1 MSAMSANHDDA
12 AFEDSKSVADDAN
25 GADWP
30 KSEGRK
36 SDGKIIDDD
45 LRMYTAS
52 RLADVRDSHDGQEGM
67 GAFLEKRK
75 PSWTNVDL

>member
-1 MSAMSANHDDA
+1 MEESLKKAMILCSPNAMV
-12 AFEDSKSVADDAN
+12 ESKDLIASI
-25 GADWP
+25 
-30 KSEGRK
+30 
-36 SDGKIIDDD
+36 DGKIIDDD

-75 PSWTNVDL
+75 PSWTDIDL

>member
-1 MSAMSANHDDA
+1 MSNPPAPKLGAHTREVICGELGYDDA

-45 LRMYTAS
+45 APDDAMTAVS
-52 RLADVRDSHDGQEGM
+52 QNSQKKEL
-67 GAFLEKRK
+67 
-75 PSWTNVDL
+75 